1 MKRIDYSLIALRSLQ
16 GFVALIAVVIVGICL
31 FAGLFTFA
39 LKKGPI
45 KVTENIYKIPE
56 TSLLLRVI
64 DPYPRGLA
72 IIMITDSK
80 DPEGCFYDVNYEFV
94 MSSNNST
101 DDILYRNNSGVVEFF
116 RRHLFDSEEIKLI
129 EIADDEALT
138 SEDIHRLAIKKSSV
152 TYIQDMVQYEIQSV
166 SVKQHSTRIDK
177 YGNFVDHLP
186 LWKNPSETVGRLQ
199 RK

>member
-16 GFVALIAVVIVGICL
+16 GFVALAVIAIVGVCL
-31 FAGLFTFA
+31 VTGIFIYN
-39 LKKGPI
+39 LKKEHI
-45 KVTENIYKIPE
+45 TVTENIYKIPE

-80 DPEGCFYDVNYEFV
+80 DPEGCFYDVDYEFV

-129 EIADDEALT
+129 EIADDEAIT
-138 SEDIHRLAIKKSSV
+138 SKDIHRLAIKKSSV

-177 YGNFVDHLP
+177 YGNFIDHLP
-186 LWKNPSETVGRLQ
+186 LWKFPSETVGRLQ

>member
-31 FAGLFTFA
+31 FAGLFTFV

-138 SEDIHRLAIKKSSV
+138 SEDIHRLAKKKSSV

-177 YGNFVDHLP
+177 YGNFIDHLP